1 MRSLRRGLFQSRPP
15 LRHAGDQRP
24 TSLVRGDPVTKHL
37 AWFSAGAASAV
48 ATKLALTLYDDVTIY
63 RTDVG
68 SEHPDNVRFSNEC
81 AEWFGQEIRTI
92 KVEKYADTWDVWER
106 TGYLVGPTGARC
118 TVELKKKAR
127 FSVERDYDA
136 QIFGYTAE
144 ESRRAD
150 RFRQQNPEV
159 RLVTPL
165 IEQGLTK
172 RDCLAMIDRAGIEL
186 PAMYRLGY
194 LNNNCI
200 GCVKGGMG
208 YWNKIRIDFPETFD
222 RMAALERRLGHT
234 VLRDDG
240 QPLYLDSLDPGRGN
254 HASEADMECS
264 LLCAIAEDAIEGGEP
279 R

>member
-1 MRSLRRGLFQSRPP
+1 MTR
-15 LRHAGDQRP
+15 
-24 TSLVRGDPVTKHL
+24 HL

-48 ATKLALTLYDDVTIY
+48 ATKLALSTHDDVTIY

-68 SEHPDNVRFSNEC
+68 SEHPDNERFAADC
-81 AEWFGQEIRTI
+81 AEWFGQEVRTLS
-92 KVEKYADTWDVWER
+92 VEKYADTWDVWER

-127 FSVERDYDA
+127 FMVERDYDV
-136 QIFGYTAE
+136 QIFGYTADP
-144 ESRRAD
+144 RDAKRAD
-150 RFRQQNPEV
+150 RFRVLNPEV
-159 RLVTPL
+159 ALETPL
-165 IEQGLTK
+165 IDRGLTK

-194 LNNNCI
+194 TNNNCI

-208 YWNKIRIDFPETFD
+208 YWNKVRRDFPETFD

-240 QPLYLDSLDPGRGN
+240 QPLYLDDLDPARGN
-254 HASEADMECS
+254 HADEPDMDCS
-264 LLCAIAEDAIEGGEP
+264 LLCVGAEREIGGTP
-279 R
+279 